1 MDGSG
6 LTQQPKK
13 PKLNE
18 ERDAVDRNI
27 KCLHNL
33 PEEILR
39 YILSLLPTKDAIRT
53 SVLCKRWEY
62 LWTSIPNL
70 DFNGFELAK
79 RKQFMNFVERVLLL
93 RDSSDT
99 KKFTLYCHVLRD
111 ASHVSAW
118 ISAAVRRNVQ
128 QLYIRLYNF
137 REPFSLPHSL
147 FTCMTLTE
155 LQLEMPCILKLPP
168 TICFTNLKTLSLSR
182 VTFAKEHSTEKLFSG
197 LPVLEDLELENC
209 NWVNLKVVSI
219 SAPKLLSIRIDE
231 DSENQ
236 NDENGCK
243 VMISGVSLRY
253 FGYLGEFYNEY
264 HVHNSPSLV
273 EASVFASWFGERKR
287 KMAHHMYMLLTGFSS
302 VKKLTLAFCAVELLT
317 YAVEVVELLPHMP
330 IFNNLEYLSLE
341 ELLVNLNSVALLKIL
356 QKSPRLKTMVF
367 SEGIGLSSDYERN
380 DRILDPVPPCFLS
393 QLNCIKVYDYE
404 GDEEELSAVKIL
416 LKNAVVLDK
425 MVISCSH
432 RSVKDLE
439 KLKKVHEQLLKLPR
453 GSKHCELV
461 FDLNLS

>member
-1 MDGSG
+1 MDESG

-13 PKLNE
+13 QKLNE
-18 ERDAVDRNI
+18 ERDVVDRNI
-27 KCLHNL
+27 KCLRNL

-70 DFNGFELAK
+70 NFSGLKPDK

-93 RDSSDT
+93 RDSSDIKT
-99 KKFTLYCHVLRD
+99 FTLSCDVLRD

-128 QLYIRLYNF
+128 QLFIYLHNF
-137 REPFSLPHSL
+137 RKPFSLPHSL

-155 LQLEMPCILKLPP
+155 LELAMPCILKLPP
-168 TICFTNLKTLSLSR
+168 TICFTNLKTLNFSY
-182 VTFAKEHSTEKLFSG
+182 VTFTKEHSTEKLFSG
-197 LPVLEDLELENC
+197 LPVLEKLELENC
-209 NWVNLKVVSI
+209 KWVNLKVVNI
-219 SAPKLLSIRIDE
+219 SAPKLLSIRIVE
-231 DSENQ
+231 DWENQ
-236 NDENGCK
+236 NDENGCQ
-243 VMISGVSLRY
+243 VMISGVSLNYFRY
-253 FGYLGEFYNEY
+253 CGEFYNEY

-273 EASVFASWFGERKR
+273 EASVLASWYNERKR
-287 KMAHHMYMLLTGFSS
+287 QIAHRMYMLLTGFSG
-302 VKKLTLAFCAVELLT
+302 VKELTLVFCAVELLT

-330 IFNNLEYLSLE
+330 IFKNLEYLE
-341 ELLVNLNSVALLKIL
+341 FDELVVNLDSVALLKIL

-367 SEGIGLSSDYERN
+367 SEGMSLSSDYERN

-393 QLNCIKVYDYE
+393 QLNCIKDYE

-425 MVISCSH
+425 MVITCSH
-432 RSVKDLE
+432 HFAKDLE
-439 KLKKVHEQLLKLPR
+439 KQKKVHEQLLKLPR

-461 FDLNLS
+461 FLI

>member
-1 MDGSG
+1 MDESG

-18 ERDAVDRNI
+18 EQDAVGRNI

-70 DFNGFELAK
+70 NFSGLEPDK

-93 RDSSDT
+93 RDSSDIKT
-99 KKFTLYCHVLRD
+99 FTLSCDVLRD

-128 QLYIRLYNF
+128 QLCIYLYNF
-137 REPFSLPHSL
+137 RKPFSLPHSL

-155 LQLEMPCILKLPP
+155 LELAMPCILKLPP
-168 TICFTNLKTLSLSR
+168 TICFTNLKTLNFSY
-182 VTFAKEHSTEKLFSG
+182 VTFTKEHSTEKLFSG
-197 LPVLEDLELENC
+197 LPVLEELELQNC

-219 SAPKLLSIRIDE
+219 SAPKLLSIRIVE
-231 DSENQ
+231 DWENQ
-236 NDENGCK
+236 NDENGCQ
-243 VMISGVSLRY
+243 VMISGVSLNYFRY
-253 FGYLGEFYNEY
+253 CGEFCNEY

-273 EASVFASWFGERKR
+273 EASVLASWYNERKR
-287 KMAHHMYMLLTGFSS
+287 QIAHRMYMLLTGFTG
-302 VKKLTLAFCAVELLT
+302 VKELTLVFCAVELLT

-330 IFNNLEYLSLE
+330 IFNNLEYLALE
-341 ELLVNLNSVALLKIL
+341 EWSVNLDSVALLKIL
-356 QKSPRLKTMVF
+356 QNSPRLKTMEF
-367 SEGIGLSSDYERN
+367 SEGISLSSDYERN

-404 GDEEELSAVKIL
+404 GDKEELSAVKIL
-416 LKNAVVLDK
+416 LKNAVVLEK
-425 MVISCSH
+425 LVISCSH
-432 RSVKDLE
+432 HFAKDLE
-439 KLKKVHEQLLKLPR
+439 KQKKVHEQLLKLPR

-461 FDLNLS
+461 FY

>member
-1 MDGSG
+1 MKRHSTDVVLVPASGTNGIVLTMDESG

-18 ERDAVDRNI
+18 ERDAVGRNI

-70 DFNGFELAK
+70 NFSGLEPDK

-93 RDSSDT
+93 RDSSDIKT
-99 KKFTLYCHVLRD
+99 FTLSCDVLRD

-118 ISAAVRRNVQ
+118 ISAAVR
-128 QLYIRLYNF
+128 
-137 REPFSLPHSL
+137 
-147 FTCMTLTE
+147 
-155 LQLEMPCILKLPP
+155 QLELAMPCILKLPP
-168 TICFTNLKTLSLSR
+168 TICFTNLKTLNFSY
-182 VTFAKEHSTEKLFSG
+182 VTFTKEHSTEKLFSG
-197 LPVLEDLELENC
+197 LPVLEELELQNC

-219 SAPKLLSIRIDE
+219 SAPKLLSIRIVE
-231 DSENQ
+231 DWENQ
-236 NDENGCK
+236 NDENGCQ
-243 VMISGVSLRY
+243 VMISGVSLNYFRY
-253 FGYLGEFYNEY
+253 CGEFCNEY

-273 EASVFASWFGERKR
+273 EASVLASWYNERKR
-287 KMAHHMYMLLTGFSS
+287 QIAHRMYMLLTGFSG
-302 VKKLTLAFCAVELLT
+302 VKELTLVFCAVELLT

-330 IFNNLEYLSLE
+330 IFNNLEYLALE
-341 ELLVNLNSVALLKIL
+341 EWSVNLDSVALLKIL
-356 QKSPRLKTMVF
+356 QNSPRLKTMEF
-367 SEGIGLSSDYERN
+367 SEGISLSSDYERN

-416 LKNAVVLDK
+416 LKNAVVLEEL
-425 MVISCSH
+425 VISCSH
-432 RSVKDLE
+432 HFAKDLE
-439 KLKKVHEQLLKLPR
+439 KQKKVHEQLLKLPR

-461 FDLNLS
+461 FY

>member
-18 ERDAVDRNI
+18 ELDVVDRNI

-70 DFNGFELAK
+70 DFKGSELAK
-79 RKQFMNFVERVLLL
+79 RKHFMNFVERVLLL
-93 RDSSDT
+93 RDSSDIKT
-99 KKFTLYCHVLRD
+99 FTLYCDVLRD

-128 QLYIRLYNF
+128 QLDISLCNF

-155 LQLEMPCILKLPP
+155 LELEMPCILKLPP
-168 TICFTNLKTLSLSR
+168 TICFTNLKTLNFR
-182 VTFAKEHSTEKLFSG
+182 FVTFSSEYLTQKLFSG
-197 LPVLEDLELENC
+197 LPVLEELDLEYC
-209 NWVNLKVVSI
+209 NWVNIKVVII
-219 SAPKLLSIRIDE
+219 SAPKLLYIGITE
-231 DSENQ
+231 DTENQ
-236 NDENGCK
+236 NDEKGCQ
-243 VMISGVSLRY
+243 VMISGVSLNVFY
-253 FGYLGEFYNEY
+253 YLGEFYNEY
-264 HVHNSPSLV
+264 RVYNSSSLV
-273 EASVFASWFGERKR
+273 DASIFVDWSLQRQR
-287 KMAHHMYMLLTGFSS
+287 QVAHRMYVLLTGFYR
-302 VKKLTLAFCAVELLT
+302 VKELILTDCALEALT
-317 YAVEVVELLPHMP
+317 YAEVVELLPHLP
-330 IFNNLEYLSLE
+330 IFKNLEYLGFDES
-341 ELLVNLNSVALLKIL
+341 LVNLDNVALLKIL
-356 QKSPRLKTMVF
+356 QNSPRLKKMEFYGV
-367 SEGIGLSSDYERN
+367 INLSSDDERN

-393 QLNCIKVYDYE
+393 QLNCIKVYDYT
-404 GDEEELSAVKIL
+404 GDKEELSAVKIL
-416 LKNAVVLDK
+416 LKNAVFLDK
-425 MVISCSH
+425 MVITCSH
-432 RSVKDLE
+432 HFAKDLE
-439 KLKKVHEQLLKLPR
+439 NLKKVHEQLLKLPR

-461 FDLNLS
+461 FD

>member
-93 RDSSDT
+93 RDSSDIKT
-99 KKFTLYCHVLRD
+99 FTLYCHVLRD

-425 MVISCSH
+425 MVI
-432 RSVKDLE
+432 
-439 KLKKVHEQLLKLPR
+439 
-453 GSKHCELV
+453 
-461 FDLNLS
+461 